1 MMPCRLGNEAFAAKD
16 YRQAIQHYS
25 DAIRLDGTNHVF
37 YSNRSAC
44 YCGLNQW
51 SKAAADAKECIRLDP
66 TFVKGY
72 YRLVTAQIELQD
84 YNAAAATIRQGLSV
98 DDSNP
103 QLLKQ
108 QRTVQ
113 QLKRAAESMA
123 KRQQQQQQQKMPQSA
138 AAMAASILNSAAV
151 PTSGSLELEQL
162 QLQYIQT
169 NRELEMIKVNMSHRE
184 RERRVSELTKNEV
197 MLMDHENAD
206 SSSANNQEMT
216 GYYRSVGKMFLK
228 SSRDEIVQHLDQS
241 MAVCQEKENEMKKQ
255 SEYLMRQSQSQRQ
268 NMQELVNHASSAE

>member
-1 MMPCRLGNEAFAAKD
+1 ML
-16 YRQAIQHYS
+16 
-25 DAIRLDGTNHVF
+25 

-113 QLKRAAESMA
+113 QLKRTAESMA
-123 KRQQQQQQQKMPQSA
+123 KRQQQQQQQTPQGA
-138 AAMAASILNSAAV
+138 AATAASIINSAV
-151 PTSGSLELEQL
+151 PTGSSELEQL
-162 QLQYIQT
+162 QRQFIQT

-184 RERRVSELTKNEV
+184 RERKVSEFTKNEV
-197 MLMDHENAD
+197 LQMDND
-206 SSSANNQEMT
+206 SSSSNNNSKQEM
-216 GYYRSVGKMFLK
+216 GYYRSVGKMFLRT
-228 SSRDEIVQHLDQS
+228 SRDEIVQHLDKS
-241 MAVCQEKENEMKKQ
+241 MAACQQKEDEMKKQ
-255 SEYLMRQSQSQRQ
+255 SEYLMRQVKLQRE
-268 NMQELVNHASSAE
+268 NMQELVNASSAE